1 MTAFKI
7 GVMSECFGLGLE
19 GGIKRAA
26 QIGAQGVQL
35 YALTEAFN
43 CRLPQSRKSELKA
56 LIKNEGL
63 VISALC
69 SEMGGFTD
77 NIAEN
82 QKKADETR
90 RIMDFAL
97 EMDTKI
103 VTAHIGVVPANQNDP
118 IWIEL
123 QSTLGRL
130 GEYGQTTGVT
140 FAVETG
146 PEPAVVLKGLLDT
159 IKGVG
164 VNLDPANLVMVA
176 GDDPVQATYTL
187 ARYIVHTHAKDGIK
201 LHPAAGGEPGYQEM
215 PLGEGAVD
223 FKNWLHA
230 LREIGYN
237 GFLTIERE
245 VGQDPAADIVKA
257 IRFLRDRL

>member
-35 YALTEAFN
+35 YALTDAFN
-43 CRLPQSRKSELKA
+43 CHLPQSRKSELKSF
-56 LIKNEGL
+56 IKNEGL

-69 SEMGGFTD
+69 SEMGGFAGNTT
-77 NIAEN
+77 EN
-82 QKKADETR
+82 QRKVEETR
-90 RIMDFAL
+90 RIMDFAA
-97 EMDTKI
+97 EMDTRI
-103 VTAHIGVVPANQNDP
+103 VTAHIGVVPENHGDP

-123 QSTLGRL
+123 QNMLGLL
-130 GEYGQTTGVT
+130 GEYGQKNGVT

-159 IKGVG
+159 IAGVG

-201 LHPAAGGEPGYQEM
+201 LHPAGGEPGYQEM
-215 PLGEGAVD
+215 ALGEGAVD
-223 FKNWLHA
+223 FTNWLRA

-257 IRFLRDRL
+257 IRFLRELL